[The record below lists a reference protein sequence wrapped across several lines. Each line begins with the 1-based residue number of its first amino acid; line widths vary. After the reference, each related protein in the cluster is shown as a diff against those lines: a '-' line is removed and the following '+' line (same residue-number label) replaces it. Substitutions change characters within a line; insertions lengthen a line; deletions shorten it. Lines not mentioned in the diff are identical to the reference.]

1 MALRRLKSACFMAA
15 LAGSLSLT
23 ALPAAAQVED
33 DEPSLFAKALGA
45 AGVIQLPGNEIE
57 YKERAPLV
65 VPPTMTGVQPQV
77 RPQLQPQRVPN
88 AWDFNSPGTNVSA
101 TPPEQ
106 QVIALP
112 PPADPDAVR
121 QRNPNFPVDPE
132 VRAAKKKKTVKRRN
146 FQDDPFYNGNV
157 ISRSELDAPGRT
169 ANPRGAQDNAGNYG
183 VFDRL
188 DPRQLNVP
196 TFGIFTRTE
205 AEKPKPF
212 TGEPERNSLTQ
223 PPAGYQTP
231 SANAPYGVVQER
243 YQPKIGTPFDNQYR
257 TPATQ

>member
-1 MALRRLKSACFMAA
+1 MALRRLKSACLVAAMAGGLA
-15 LAGSLSLT
+15 LTSF
-23 ALPAAAQVED
+23 PAAAQLED

-65 VPPTMTGVQPQV
+65 VPPTMTGVQPQA
-77 RPQLQPQRVPN
+77 QPQRAPN
-88 AWDFNSPGTNVSA
+88 AWDFNNPGTNVSA
-101 TPPEQ
+101 GPPEHQ
-106 QVIALP
+106 ALALP
-112 PPADPDAVR
+112 PPADPNTVR

-132 VRAAKKKKTVKRRN
+132 VRAAAKKKKTKRRN

-169 ANPRGAQDNAGNYG
+169 AATRPVEPNNAGNYG
-183 VFDRL
+183 IFDRL

-196 TFGIFTRTE
+196 TLGIFSRVGP
-205 AEKPKPF
+205 EKDKPVPF
-212 TGEPERNSLTQ
+212 TGEPERTSLTQ

-231 SANAPYGVVQER
+231 SANAPYGVINER
-243 YQPKIGTPFDNQYR
+243 YKPKVGTPFDNQYR